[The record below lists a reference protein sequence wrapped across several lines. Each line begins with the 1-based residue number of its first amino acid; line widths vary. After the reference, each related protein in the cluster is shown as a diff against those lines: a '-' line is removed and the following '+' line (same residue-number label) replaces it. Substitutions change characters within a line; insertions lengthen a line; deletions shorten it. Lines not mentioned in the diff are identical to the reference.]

1 MNRSPSLRA
10 ACAAALACT
19 LGSTPVL
26 AQQAASDMTVHL
38 ESGADEWHARDAVIR
53 LIPSR
58 PLEPDEGRLAVLIGS
73 TDLTDLFEW
82 RDQSLVYHPRTMP
95 LPPGENELTVF
106 VVSADGE
113 WREAMR
119 TTLRVLTDGGFRQ
132 ASFSPQL
139 DAQGT
144 RTLDHD
150 FKPEGSGVPPSDD
163 ASMNLMLNGTLVKND
178 WRFAARM
185 HTLGVSEREKALRYG
200 DRGDDAPLVD
210 LSDFS
215 LRLDRLDDQRTYFE
229 LGHVTHGQH
238 RHLMPGFASRGAI
251 MGAPIGANGAARFAA
266 LSGTSIVGWN
276 NLTGLARSDHRI
288 LTAGL
293 GWQLLP
299 ARPGGLTLDLD
310 YLDGS
315 LLPQSAFNTG
325 GITDAETSQSWGV
338 RAAGATSS
346 GRLRFDAG
354 FARSR
359 FHNPFDPT
367 LAFDLDV
374 VPVREEERDARYVDI
389 YWDVVQNR
397 FVGRHPTSL
406 SFALRHERID
416 PQYRTVAAFVQSDID
431 QNVIEMTGLWG
442 PLQLQLA
449 HARMEDNLDDLPSV
463 LTTKTRRS
471 NAGVGLALSSLFVE
485 TNGFTRWLPILAYNF
500 DRTHQFGA
508 GVPINSGFN
517 ESHVPDQVSARHGAS
532 ASWQGNA
539 WMFGYRV
546 ERSEQDN
553 RQPGRERADFEHR
566 LHGANLSLSLYQG
579 LDVNFDVSHER
590 SYSVEAMRFDRNR
603 NYGFG
608 LAWNITKALHFS
620 GSVALTKSFDDP
632 RTNEN
637 ESTNLDLNL
646 SYRLHWQT
654 SEGRGIAGQ
663 LFVRYSDLDFAYYDR
678 VFGFDSSNRTR
689 IVIGGINFSMQ

>member
-1 MNRSPSLRA
+1 MSSASLRS
-10 ACAAALACT
+10 ACAAALACAFA
-19 LGSTPVL
+19 GAPVL
-26 AQQAASDMTVHL
+26 AQQDGAELSVQL
-38 ESGADEWHARDAVIR
+38 EGSADEWLARDAVIR

-58 PLEPDEGRLAVLIGS
+58 PLESHEGRLAVLIGS

-82 RDQSLVYHPRTMP
+82 RDQSLVYDARTLP
-95 LPPGENELTVF
+95 LPSGENELAVF

-119 TTLRVLTDGGFRQ
+119 TTLRVLTDGGFKQ

-144 RTLDHD
+144 SALDHD
-150 FKPEGSGVPPSDD
+150 FEPAGSGVPPSDD
-163 ASMNLMLNGTLVKND
+163 ASMNLVLNGALVKND
-178 WRFAARM
+178 WRFAARV
-185 HTLGVSEREKALRYG
+185 HTIGVNAHEKALRYG
-200 DRGDDAPLVD
+200 EEGEAAPRVD
-210 LSDFS
+210 LSDYS
-215 LRLDRLDDQRTYFE
+215 LRIDRLDDQRAYFE

-251 MGAPIGANGAARFAA
+251 MGAPLGAGGAARFAA

-276 NLTGLARSDHRI
+276 NITGLARSDHRI

-293 GWQLLP
+293 GWQLVP
-299 ARPGGLTLDLD
+299 TRPGALSIDVD

-315 LLPQSAFNTG
+315 LLPRSAFNAGT
-325 GITDAETSQSWGV
+325 ITDAETSQSWGV
-338 RAAGATSS
+338 RAAGASQS

-374 VPVREEERDARYVDI
+374 VPVREEERDARYADV

-397 FVGRHPTSL
+397 FVGRQPANLSL
-406 SFALRHERID
+406 ALRHERVD
-416 PQYRTVAAFVQSDID
+416 PQYRTVAAYVQSDID
-431 QNVIEMTGLWG
+431 QNVFEMTGLLG

-449 HARMEDNLDDLPSV
+449 HARAEDNLDELPSV

-471 NAGVGLALSSLFVE
+471 SAGVGLALNSLFGE
-485 TNGFTRWLPILAYNF
+485 LNGATRWLPVLAYNF
-500 DRTHQFGA
+500 DRVHQFGT

-517 ESHVPDQVSARHGAS
+517 ESHVPDQVSRRHGAS
-532 ASWQGNA
+532 LNWQGNA
-539 WMFGYRV
+539 WAFGYRI

-553 RQPGRERADFEHR
+553 RQPGRQQADFEHR
-566 LHGANLSLSLYQG
+566 LHGANVSVSLTQG
-579 LDVNFDVSHER
+579 LDVNFDLSHDR
-590 SYSVEAMRFDRNR
+590 SYSAEALRFDRSR
-603 NYGFG
+603 NYAFG

-620 GSVALTKSFDDP
+620 GTVALTESFDQP
-632 RTNEN
+632 RTSEN

-646 SYRLHWQT
+646 SYRVRWQT
-654 SEGRGIAGQ
+654 SEGRGVGGQ
-663 LFVRYSDLDFAYYDR
+663 LFVRYTDFDISARDR
-678 VFGFDSSNRTR
+678 LFGFNNDTRTR

>member
-1 MNRSPSLRA
+1 MKRSSILRA
-10 ACAAALACT
+10 ACTTTLACA
-19 LGSTPVL
+19 LGSAPAF
-26 AQQAASDMTVHL
+26 AQQPGAELSVHL
-38 ESGADEWHARDAVIR
+38 ESGADEWRPRDASIR
-53 LIPSR
+53 LTPSR
-58 PLEPDEGRLAVLIGS
+58 PLQPDEGRFAVLIGA

-82 RDQSLVYHPRTMP
+82 YDRSLVYQPRAML
-95 LPPGENELTVF
+95 LPPGENELAVF
-106 VVSADGE
+106 VVTPDGE
-113 WREAMR
+113 WREAARM
-119 TTLRVLTDGGFRQ
+119 TLRVLTDRGFEQ
-132 ASFSPQL
+132 ASFAPQL

-144 RTLDHD
+144 STLDHR
-150 FKPEGSGVPPSDD
+150 FEPEGAGVPPSDD

-178 WRFAARM
+178 WRFAARI

-200 DRGDDAPLVD
+200 DEGDEAPLVD
-210 LSDFS
+210 LSDYS
-215 LRLDRLDDQRTYFE
+215 LRIDRPEDQRTYFE

-251 MGAPIGANGAARFAA
+251 FGAPIGAGGAARFAA

-276 NLTGLARSDHRI
+276 NITGLARSDHRI
-288 LTAGL
+288 LSAGL
-293 GWQLLP
+293 GWQLVP
-299 ARPGGLTLDLD
+299 TRPGALSIDVD

-315 LLPQSAFNTG
+315 LLPRSAFNAGT
-325 GITDAETSQSWGV
+325 ITDAETSQSWGV
-338 RAAGATSS
+338 RAAGSTES

-374 VPVREEERDARYVDI
+374 VPVREEERDARYVDL
-389 YWDVVQNR
+389 YWDAVQNR
-397 FVGRHPTSL
+397 FVGRHAASL

-416 PQYRTVAAFVQSDID
+416 PQYRTVAAFLQSDID
-431 QNVIEMTGLWG
+431 QNVIEMTGLLG

-449 HARMEDNLDDLPSV
+449 HARAEDNLDDLPSV

-471 NAGVGLALSSLFVE
+471 NAGLGLALSSLFVE
-485 TNGFTRWLPILAYNF
+485 TNALTRWLPILSYNF
-500 DRTHQFGA
+500 DRTHQFGT

-546 ERSEQDN
+546 EFSEQDN
-553 RQPGRERADFEHR
+553 RQPGREQADFEHR
-566 LHGANLSLSLYQG
+566 LHGANLSLSLLEG
-579 LDVNFDVSHER
+579 LDVNFDVSFER
-590 SYSVEAMRFDRNR
+590 SYSVEALRFDRNR

-608 LAWNITKALHFS
+608 LAWNITKALHFA
-620 GSVALTKSFDDP
+620 GSVALTESFDQP

-637 ESTNLDLNL
+637 ESTSLDLNL
-646 SYRLHWQT
+646 SYRLHWKT
-654 SEGRGIAGQ
+654 SEGRGVGGQ
-663 LFVRYSDLDFAYYDR
+663 IFVRYSDLDFSAYDR
-678 VFGFDSSNRTR
+678 LFGFDSSNRTR

>member
-1 MNRSPSLRA
+1 MSRSPSLRA

-19 LGSTPVL
+19 LGSSPSL
-26 AQQAASDMTVHL
+26 AQQGEAELTVEL
-38 ESGADEWHARDAVIR
+38 ESGADEWHSRDAVIR
-53 LIPSR
+53 LTPSR
-58 PLEPDEGRLAVLIGS
+58 PLEAHEGRFAVLIGS

-82 RDQSLVYHPRTMP
+82 RDRSLVYDSRTLP
-95 LPPGENELTVF
+95 LPAGENELAVF

-119 TTLRVLTDGGFRQ
+119 TTLRVLTQGGFKQ
-132 ASFSPQL
+132 ASFSPQF

-144 RTLDHD
+144 SALDHD
-150 FKPEGSGVPPSDD
+150 FQPAGSGVPPSDD

-178 WRFAARM
+178 WRFAARV
-185 HTLGVSEREKALRYG
+185 HTLGVSAHEKALRYG
-200 DRGDDAPLVD
+200 EEGEDAPRVD
-210 LSDFS
+210 LSDYS
-215 LRLDRLDDQRTYFE
+215 LRIDRLDDQRAYFE

-251 MGAPIGANGAARFAA
+251 IGAPLGAGGTARFAA

-276 NLTGLARSDHRI
+276 NITGLARSDHRI

-293 GWQLLP
+293 GWQLVP
-299 ARPGGLTLDLD
+299 ARPGALSIDVD

-315 LLPQSAFNTG
+315 LLPRSAFNAGT
-325 GITDAETSQSWGV
+325 ITDAETSQSWGV
-338 RAAGATSS
+338 RAAGATES

-374 VPVREEERDARYVDI
+374 VPVREEERDARYVDLF
-389 YWDVVQNR
+389 WDMVQNR
-397 FVGRHPTSL
+397 LVGRHAANLSL
-406 SFALRHERID
+406 ALRHERID

-431 QNVIEMTGLWG
+431 QNVIEMTGLLG

-449 HARMEDNLDDLPSV
+449 HARAEDNLDDLPSV

-471 NAGVGLALSSLFVE
+471 NAGVGLALSGLFIE
-485 TNGFTRWLPILAYNF
+485 TNALTRWLPVLSYNF
-500 DRTHQFGA
+500 DRVHQFGA

-517 ESHVPDQVSARHGAS
+517 ESHVPDQVSARHAAS
-532 ASWQGNA
+532 VSWQGNA

-546 ERSEQDN
+546 EMSEQDN
-553 RQPGRERADFEHR
+553 RQPGRQQADFEHR
-566 LHGANLSLSLYQG
+566 LHGANLSLSLLQG
-579 LDVNFDVSHER
+579 LDVSFDVSHER
-590 SYSVEAMRFDRNR
+590 SYSVEALRFDRTR

-608 LAWNITKALHFS
+608 LAWSITKALHFS
-620 GSVALTKSFDDP
+620 GSVALSETFDQP
-632 RTNEN
+632 RTSEN

-654 SEGRGIAGQ
+654 SEGRGVGGQ
-663 LFVRYSDLDFAYYDR
+663 LFVRYTDFDIASRDR
-678 VFGFDSSNRTR
+678 LFGFANDTRTR

>member
-1 MNRSPSLRA
+1 MNRSRILRA
-10 ACAAALACT
+10 ACAASLASALG
-19 LGSTPVL
+19 GSPAL
-26 AQQAASDMTVHL
+26 AQQDRPELTVHL
-38 ESGADEWHARDAVIR
+38 ESGADEWHARDAAIR

-58 PLEPDEGRLAVLIGS
+58 ALEQGEGRFAVLIGS

-82 RDQSLVYHPRTMP
+82 RDRNLVYQPRVMP
-95 LPPGENELTVF
+95 LPPGENELAVF
-106 VVSADGE
+106 VVTPDGE
-113 WREAMR
+113 WRETAR
-119 TTLRVLTDGGFRQ
+119 TTLRILTDRGFEQ
-132 ASFSPQL
+132 ASFAPQL

-144 RTLDHD
+144 STLDHR
-150 FKPEGSGVPPSDD
+150 FEPEGAGIPPSDD
-163 ASMNLMLNGTLVKND
+163 ASMNLVLSSTLAKND
-178 WRFAARM
+178 WRFAARI
-185 HTLGVSEREKALRYG
+185 HTLGVSEHEKALRYG
-200 DRGDDAPLVD
+200 DEGEDAPLVD
-210 LSDFS
+210 LSDYS
-215 LRLDRLDDQRTYFE
+215 LRIDRPEDQRTYFE

-238 RHLMPGFASRGAI
+238 RYLMPAFSSRGAI
-251 MGAPIGANGAARFAA
+251 MGAPIGAGGAARFAA

-276 NLTGLARSDHRI
+276 NITGLARSDHRI
-288 LTAGL
+288 LSAGL
-293 GWQLLP
+293 GWQLVP
-299 ARPGGLTLDLD
+299 TRPGALSVDVD

-315 LLPQSAFNTG
+315 LLPRAAFNAGT
-325 GITDAETSQSWGV
+325 ITDAETSQSWGM
-338 RAAGATSS
+338 RAAGSTES

-374 VPVREEERDARYVDI
+374 VPVREEERDARYVDL
-389 YWDVVQNR
+389 YWDAVQNR

-449 HARMEDNLDDLPSV
+449 HARSEDNLDDLPSV

-471 NAGVGLALSSLFVE
+471 NAGLGLALSNLFVE
-485 TNGFTRWLPILAYNF
+485 TNGLTRWLPILSYNY
-500 DRTHQFGA
+500 DRTHQFGS

-517 ESHVPDQVSARHGAS
+517 ESHVPDQISARQGAS

-566 LHGANLSLSLYQG
+566 LHGANLSLSLYDG

-590 SYSVEAMRFDRNR
+590 SYSVEALRFDRNR

-608 LAWNITKALHFS
+608 LAWSITKTLHLA
-620 GSVALTKSFDDP
+620 GSIALTKSFDEP

-646 SYRLHWQT
+646 SYRLHWHT
-654 SEGRGIAGQ
+654 SQGRGIGGQ
-663 LFVRYSDLDFAYYDR
+663 LFVRYSDLDFASYDR
-678 VFGFDSSNRTR
+678 LFGFNNSNRTR